1 MDDYRHP
8 LLQKRNQLEF
18 QRKLQ
23 ALMDRDGFDALIVL
37 NPQHI
42 YYATGYLSK
51 AGAMPGLMPG
61 LASVAMVPRRGEVVL
76 FIVDLESAEAQ
87 LQTRHVQV
95 VSLPT
100 FFFVDDGT
108 DQSRGERNVDFQSAS
123 AIQLALNAVLDTCA
137 EPLVGVEMGALSHAA
152 ATTVMTTL
160 DSKRWIDCGGLL
172 TASRKIKTTWE
183 IDVLRLG
190 ARFWDRAV
198 RAIAPQIQPGMS
210 LLELDGRIMK
220 TAWEMDTQHTLTSVV
235 GITGCGPLLTLCGW
249 PRNYRLKEGDLV
261 KLDGGGAHL
270 GYTTD
275 ICRVWSVGRPIPS
288 KSAVFDVL
296 YGGFQRGVEML
307 KPGVKLSDMY
317 QACRSA
323 VEASNII
330 PSYPRGHVGHSISVE
345 STLEDHPWISAAE
358 QSAFEPGMVVSHE
371 MSYAA
376 TSGTPHEGSYNI
388 EDTFLITEEG
398 HERFSFTNES
408 LEWVVD

>member
-1 MDDYRHP
+1 MEDYRHP
-8 LLQKRNQLEF
+8 LLQERDQREF
-18 QRKLQ
+18 QNKLQ
-23 ALMDRDGFDALIVL
+23 ALMDRDGVGALIVL

-61 LASVAMVPRRGEVVL
+61 LASVAMVPRQGEVVL
-76 FIVDLESAEAQ
+76 FIIDLESAEAR

-95 VSLPT
+95 VPLPT

-108 DQSRGERNVDFQSAS
+108 DRSRREREVDFQSAS
-123 AIQLALNAVLDTCA
+123 AIQLALNAALDTSA
-137 EPLVGVEMGALSHAA
+137 DRLVGVEMGALSHGAA
-152 ATTVMTTL
+152 ATVMARL
-160 DSKRWIDCGGLL
+160 DSERRIDCGGLL
-172 TASRKIKTTWE
+172 TAARRIKTAWE

-190 ARFWDRAV
+190 ARFWDRVV
-198 RAIAPQIQPGMS
+198 RTIAPQIQPGMS
-210 LLELDGRIMK
+210 LLELDGLIMK
-220 TAWEMDTQHTLTSVV
+220 TAWEMDTEHTLTSVV
-235 GITGCGPLLTLCGW
+235 AITGCGPLLTLCGL
-249 PRNYRLKEGDLV
+249 PRNYRLKEGDVV

-275 ICRVWSVGRPIPS
+275 ISRVWSVGRPDPA
-288 KSAVFDVL
+288 KSAVFDIL

-317 QACRSA
+317 HACRSV
-323 VEASNII
+323 VEGSTVI

-345 STLEDHPWISAAE
+345 ATLEDHPWISAAE
-358 QSAFEPGMVVSHE
+358 PSVFEPGMVVSHE

-376 TSGTPHEGSYNI
+376 TSDTPHEGSYNI

-398 HERFSFTNES
+398 HERFSFTNET
-408 LEWVVD
+408 LEWIGC